1 MPTTFNLP
9 DLGEGLQE
17 AEIVEWKVKEGDT
30 VKVDDPLVAVE
41 TDKAVVDV
49 PSPYNGKI
57 KKLHWA
63 NGDIVP
69 THSAL
74 VDFDEVDGAA
84 PEADEPQQEEK
95 KAQADDKAKPA
106 PKKAVGGKKGGSTFN
121 LPDLG
126 EGLQEAEI
134 VEWKVSVGD
143 KVKVDDPLVAVETDK
158 AVVDVPSPYEGEI
171 TALHWENGDIVPTH
185 SALCDFKV
193 EGDGSDDAADEPE
206 TKEVAMSEDSGT
218 VVGKM
223 ATSDADLEE
232 TVVIRKGKGAKR
244 ERKAKPRPAPAQSQ
258 AQAKAFTPPVNI
270 THGTGKPKASPA
282 TRAYAKECGCDLT
295 QVPAT
300 GSKGQITK
308 ADVDAFMNSGGAQQ
322 QAQPQSMGMGGM
334 SVGGGWDVPPHAE
347 GVTFGPQQLKGPR
360 RAMHKSMTAARS
372 QVMECTLFDDADI
385 HGWMPGQD
393 ITARIIRA
401 VVAGC
406 RTVPQMNAWY
416 DGDKM
421 EMTIHQQVDLAMAVD
436 TPDGLIV
443 PVIRNADTKNGQ
455 QLREDL
461 NIIKHKTRAREVAPE
476 DMKNPTITLSNFGM
490 MAGRYA
496 TPVVVPPQVAIL
508 GTGGLR
514 HDVVPVMGGVET
526 HKRVPLSITFDHRCL
541 TGGEAC
547 RWLAAVIKDLEKP
560 Y

>member
-17 AEIVEWKVKEGDT
+17 AEIVEWKVAEGDT

-84 PEADEPQQEEK
+84 PEADDESAEEPKEERK
-95 KAQADDKAKPA
+95 TGSK
-106 PKKAVGGKKGGSTFN
+106 PKKKSSGGSSTTFK

-171 TALHWENGDIVPTH
+171 TALHWENGDVVPTH
-185 SALCDFKV
+185 SALCDFRV
-193 EGDGSDDAADEPE
+193 EGEADAEEGSTDTREKGAE
-206 TKEVAMSEDSGT
+206 KEGSGDDSGT

-223 ATSDADLEE
+223 ASSDEELEE
-232 TVVIRKGKGAKR
+232 TVVIRKGQKR
-244 ERKAKPRPAPAQSQ
+244 ERKPKARKPSAAPAQKS
-258 AQAKAFTPPVNI
+258 FTPPVNI

-282 TRAYAKECGCDLT
+282 TRLYAKEHDVDLT

-308 ADVDAFMNSGGAQQ
+308 SDVDNFLQSGGSQRQ
-322 QAQPQSMGMGGM
+322 QAQQPMAGVPSF
-334 SVGGGWDVPPHAE
+334 GGGWDVPAHAE
-347 GVTFGPQQLKGPR
+347 GIEYDRPQQLKGPR

-385 HGWMPGQD
+385 NGWMPGQD

-421 EMTIHQQVDLAMAVD
+421 EMTIHSNVDLAMAVD

-443 PVIRNADTKNGQ
+443 PVIRNADSKNGQ

-461 NIIKHKTRAREVAPE
+461 NVIKQKTRSREVAPE
-476 DMKNPTITLSNFGM
+476 DMKNATITLSNFGM

>member
-1 MPTTFNLP
+1 MPTTFNLPDLGEGLQEAEIVEWKVKEGDIVKVDDPLVAVETDKAVVDVPSPYAGRIAKLHWKNGDVVPTHSPLVDFDVNGETPAATAPAPKTETSKAVEKPAAASATSGAAVSGKLTTFNLP

-49 PSPYNGKI
+49 PSPYAGTI
-57 KKLHWA
+57 AKLHWK
-63 NGDIVP
+63 NGDVVP
-69 THSAL
+69 THSPL
-74 VDFDEVDGAA
+74 VDFAVAGAA
-84 PEADEPQQEEK
+84 ASEAAPAPAAEEK
-95 KAQADDKAKPA
+95 K
-106 PKKAVGGKKGGSTFN
+106 
-121 LPDLG
+121 
-126 EGLQEAEI
+126 
-134 VEWKVSVGD
+134 
-143 KVKVDDPLVAVETDK
+143 
-158 AVVDVPSPYEGEI
+158 
-171 TALHWENGDIVPTH
+171 
-185 SALCDFKV
+185 
-193 EGDGSDDAADEPE
+193 SD
-206 TKEVAMSEDSGT
+206 DSGT

-223 ATSDADLEE
+223 ATSDEE
-232 TVVIRKGKGAKR
+232 LKDTAIIRKKGGRR
-244 ERKAKPRPAPAQSQ
+244 ERGKPAARGAGAPAVQV
-258 AQAKAFTPPVNI
+258 ARPVNGGSV
-270 THGTGKPKASPA
+270 TATGRPKASPA
-282 TRAYAKECGCDLT
+282 TRVYAKECGCDLT
-295 QVPAT
+295 LIEGT

-308 ADVDAFMNSGGAQQ
+308 SDVDAFMQSGGARAPQPQ
-322 QAQPQSMGMGGM
+322 AAPMGFAQP
-334 SVGGGWDVPPHAE
+334 GWDLPPAPAGIE
-347 GVTFGPQQLKGPR
+347 YGKPVQLKGPR

-385 HGWMPGQD
+385 HAWMPGQD

-406 RTVPQMNAWY
+406 RAVPQMNAWY
-416 DGDKM
+416 DGETM
-421 EMTIHQQVDLAMAVD
+421 EMTVHKHVDLAMAVD

-443 PVIRNADTKNGQ
+443 PVLRNVDAKDGQ
-455 QLREDL
+455 QLRADL
-461 NIIKHKTRAREVAPE
+461 NIIKQKTRERSVAPE

-514 HDVVPVMGGVET
+514 HDVVPVMGGIEV

>member
-1 MPTTFNLP
+1 MTTTFNLP

-30 VKVDDPLVAVE
+30 VAVDDPLVAVE

-49 PSPYNGKI
+49 PSPYAGTI
-57 KKLHWA
+57 RKLHWK
-63 NGDIVP
+63 NGDVVP

-74 VDFDEVDGAA
+74 VDFDVEGEVAA
-84 PEADEPQQEEK
+84 ESAPAPKSEK
-95 KAQADDKAKPA
+95 SQAEKPA
-106 PKKAVGGKKGGSTFN
+106 PKAAVRSKSGGAATTFN

-134 VEWKVSVGD
+134 VEWKVKEGDSVA
-143 KVKVDDPLVAVETDK
+143 VDDPLVAVETDK
-158 AVVDVPSPYEGEI
+158 AVVDVPSPYAGI
-171 TALHWENGDIVPTH
+171 IRKLHWNNGDVVPTH
-185 SALCDFKV
+185 SALVDFVV
-193 EGDGSDDAADEPE
+193 EGAAEEGNVAEDSTDTREKGAD
-206 TKEVAMSEDSGT
+206 KEGKGDDSGT

-223 ATSDADLEE
+223 SSSDEELEE
-232 TVVIRKGKGAKR
+232 TVVIRKKGGRR
-244 ERKAKPRPAPAQSQ
+244 ERARTSTGRAATAPRAASR
-258 AQAKAFTPPVNI
+258 PVS
-270 THGTGKPKASPA
+270 GTGRPKASPA
-282 TRAYAKECGCDLT
+282 TRVYAKECGCDLT
-295 QVPAT
+295 LVEGT
-300 GSKGQITK
+300 GSKGQITRS
-308 ADVDAFMNSGGAQQ
+308 DVDRFMQSEA
-322 QAQPQSMGMGGM
+322 ARPQSQAATRPVKGFADTT
-334 SVGGGWDVPPHAE
+334 WHVPAHAS
-347 GVTFGPQQLKGPR
+347 GVEYDRPQPLKGPR
-360 RAMHKSMTAARS
+360 RAMHKSMAAARS

-393 ITARIIRA
+393 ITVRIIRA
-401 VVAGC
+401 VAVGC

-416 DGDKM
+416 DGEKM
-421 EMTIHQQVDLAMAVD
+421 EMVIHRHVDLAMAVD

-443 PVIRNADTKNGQ
+443 PVLRNADSKNGQ
-455 QLREDL
+455 QLRDDL
-461 NIIKHKTRAREVAPE
+461 NVIKQKTRDRSVAPE

-514 HDVVPVMGGVET
+514 HDVVPVMGGIET
-526 HKRVPLSITFDHRCL
+526 HKRIPLSITFDHRCL